1 MENLTAEDIE
11 VQKAIEAPQV
21 AEAAPTPTPEPTPA
35 PAPGY
40 DLEPKKGRG
49 RPKGSTRQPGTPG
62 EPVKM
67 RHKTATIEDIRGQ
80 VNANAQRIMAE
91 NPGTTPQQAVA
102 TAAITTPGTP
112 DVANLIDGYI
122 VLLILDAICPQTIKF
137 LFKKKFEGIPA
148 DAISL
153 TETQKKSLEPL
164 ADQIAKYLVGY
175 VNPLYAFLMVSGL
188 MYYQNANNVLSRRK

>member
-11 VQKAIEAPQV
+11 LQKAIEAPQV
-21 AEAAPTPTPEPTPA
+21 AEATPTPA
-35 PAPGY
+35 PPAEAPQY
-40 DLEPKKGRG
+40 VELKKGRG
-49 RPKGSTRQPGTPG
+49 RPKGSTKQPGQPG
-62 EPVKM
+62 EPTTLK
-67 RHKTATIEDIRGQ
+67 HKTASLDDIRSQ
-80 VNANAQRIMAE
+80 VNANAQRILNE

-148 DAISL
+148 DAIGL

-188 MYYQNANNVLSRRK
+188 MYYQNASNVLARKK

>member
-11 VQKAIEAPQV
+11 VQSAIEAPQI
-21 AEAAPTPTPEPTPA
+21 APATPTPA
-35 PAPGY
+35 PQMPPAPVAAQ
-40 DLEPKKGRG
+40 DQTRKRG
-49 RPKGSTRQPGTPG
+49 RPKGSTKQSGEPG
-62 EPVKM
+62 EPVKLK
-67 RHKTATIEDIRGQ
+67 HKSASMEDIRSQ

-91 NPGTTPQQAVA
+91 NPGTTPQQATA

-122 VLLILDAICPQTIKF
+122 VLLIMDAICPQTIKM

-188 MYYQNANNVLSRRK
+188 MYYQNAQNILSRKK

>member
-11 VQKAIEAPQV
+11 VSKALEAPQV
-21 AEAAPTPTPEPTPA
+21 APATPTPTPEPTP
-35 PAPGY
+35 PPSTNY
-40 DLEPKKGRG
+40 DNPKKGRG
-49 RPKGSTRQPGTPG
+49 RPRGSTKQPG
-62 EPVKM
+62 EPGQPAAI
-67 RHKTATIEDIRGQ
+67 RHKTASIDDIRGQ
-80 VNANAQRIMAE
+80 VTANAQRIMAE

-122 VLLILDAICPQTIKF
+122 VLLILDAICPQTIKL

-148 DAISL
+148 DAIGL

-188 MYYQNANNVLSRRK
+188 MYYQNAQNVLSRRK

>member
-11 VQKAIEAPQV
+11 IQNAIAAPQV
-21 AEAAPTPTPEPTPA
+21 APATPTPA
-35 PAPGY
+35 PPAPPAATG
-40 DLEPKKGRG
+40 EEGRKRG
-49 RPKGSTRQPGTPG
+49 RPKGSTKQSGEPG
-62 EPVKM
+62 ERATLK
-67 RHKTATIEDIRGQ
+67 HKPASMEDIRSQ
-80 VNANAQRIMAE
+80 VSANAQRIMAE
-91 NPGTTPQQAVA
+91 NPGTTPQQATA

-122 VLLILDAICPQTIKF
+122 VLLIMDAICPQTIKL

-148 DAISL
+148 DAIGL

-188 MYYQNANNVLSRRK
+188 MYYQNAQNILSRKK